1 MIDGVLRVLVVAVGL
16 LLIWWLCGP
25 AAQGDRPGRPGGPG
39 PRAGRGTMP
48 KRAMPG

>member
-25 AAQGDRPGRPGGPG
+25 AAQGDRAARREGDDAQEGDARVDA
-39 PRAGRGTMP
+39 RSR
-48 KRAMPG
+48 